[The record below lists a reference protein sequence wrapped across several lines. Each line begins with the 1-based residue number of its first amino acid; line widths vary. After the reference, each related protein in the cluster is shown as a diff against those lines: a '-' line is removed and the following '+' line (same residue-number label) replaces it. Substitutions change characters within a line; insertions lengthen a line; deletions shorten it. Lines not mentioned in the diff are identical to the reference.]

1 MTTETGNWS
10 KRRIITAGIVGNV
23 LEWYD
28 FGVYG
33 FFASIIA
40 VKFFPSDNPTISL
53 VAAFGAFAAGFL
65 MRPIGAMI
73 FGHIGDRF
81 GRPRALQL
89 SVICMAIP
97 TFLIGLLPTYEAIG
111 ATAAVLM
118 VMMRMIQGAAVGGEY
133 TSSIVFLAEAAP
145 NGKRAFYTCWSM
157 FGATGGILL
166 GSAVG
171 AMLSG
176 FMGSEALN
184 SWGWRVAFLMGIS
197 VSIVGYFIRRGLS
210 EQPVIEHEKPPLVVA
225 FREHGRDIFR
235 IVGVNIVFAVSFYMI
250 FVYTVT
256 WLIKQVGK
264 SRSEA
269 LDINTA
275 SMLLLLILL
284 PVFAKLSDSWGRKKT
299 LLLGIGG
306 IALFAYPLIK
316 LMHHTDATL
325 ILAGQMGF
333 SVLVACFASS
343 IPATMTELFPQKIR
357 VTAVSVSYNITF
369 ALLGGTSPIV
379 AVWLIERTHDDLS
392 FAWYISLAAVISFIF
407 ALGLSDRRNEPLA

>member
-1 MTTETGNWS
+1 M
-10 KRRIITAGIVGNV
+10 
-23 LEWYD
+23 
-28 FGVYG
+28 
-33 FFASIIA
+33 
-40 VKFFPSDNPTISL
+40 
-53 VAAFGAFAAGFL
+53 
-65 MRPIGAMI
+65 
-73 FGHIGDRF
+73 
-81 GRPRALQL
+81 
-89 SVICMAIP
+89 
-97 TFLIGLLPTYEAIG
+97 
-111 ATAAVLM
+111 
-118 VMMRMIQGAAVGGEY
+118 
-133 TSSIVFLAEAAP
+133 
-145 NGKRAFYTCWSM
+145 
-157 FGATGGILL
+157 
-166 GSAVG
+166 
-171 AMLSG
+171 
-176 FMGSEALN
+176 
-184 SWGWRVAFLMGIS
+184 
-197 VSIVGYFIRRGLS
+197 
-210 EQPVIEHEKPPLVVA
+210 A

-284 PVFAKLSDSWGRKKT
+284 PVFAKLSDNWGRKKT

-333 SVLVACFASS
+333 AVLVACFASS

-407 ALGLSDRRNEPLA
+407 ALGLSDRRNEPLT